1 MTFLCFFYCAKCRC
15 SLYVIRDELL
25 EGKPFSLSCQDGG
38 VCGVGAVR
46 GCY

>member
-1 MTFLCFFYCAKCRC
+1 MTFFCFFYCAKRRC

-25 EGKPFSLSCQDGG
+25 EGKPFSLGCQDGG
-38 VCGVGAVR
+38 VCWVAAVR